1 MAKRSDEESADRTL
15 VDVQRTQLGVGHRA
29 EFTKLK
35 AKREDNLPAQLVGKT
50 VLGRYRLE
58 ALLGKGAMGAVFR
71 GVDEKLDREVA
82 VKVMHQHLGA
92 EPTMLARFQREAKA
106 AGRLQHPNLV
116 SVLDVGTTP
125 DGLQVMVLELARGPA
140 LVDLLTAPLP
150 RARIVLLVRQ
160 LLSGLAHAHDAGLIH
175 RDLKPGNVL
184 VERAPDGSELAR
196 IVDFGIAALRDP
208 DDSVAGGKLTSTGQV
223 LGTPVYMAPEQ
234 ATGEAIDHRIDLF
247 ALGVIVYEMLS
258 GQWPFD
264 GNAIEIALANISKD
278 PPPVEQRTPGAN
290 PDPMLERFARKL
302 MARQLDRRFAS
313 AHEALEVLDQIDTD
327 PQAAALA
334 LGVTDIHKSLGTITL
349 PPIK

>member
-1 MAKRSDEESADRTL
+1 MAKRSDDESADRTL
-15 VDVQRTQLGVGHRA
+15 VDAQRTQLGVGHRT
-29 EFTKLK
+29 EKPKGKDKGKDT
-35 AKREDNLPAQLVGKT
+35 PALQLVGRT
-50 VLGRYRLE
+50 VLGRYRLD
-58 ALLGKGAMGAVFR
+58 AVLGKGAMGSVFR

-82 VKVMHQHLGA
+82 VKVMHHHLGA

-116 SVLDVGTTP
+116 SVLDVGATP
-125 DGLQVMVLELARGPA
+125 SGFQVMVLELARGPA
-140 LVDLLTAPLP
+140 LVDLLTEPLP

-184 VERAPDGSELAR
+184 VEHAADGSEIAR

-208 DDSVAGGKLTSTGQV
+208 DDDVGGGKLTSTGQV

-247 ALGVIVYEMLS
+247 ALGVIVYEMLA
-258 GQWPFD
+258 GQWPFE
-264 GNAIEIALANISKD
+264 GNAIEIAIANISKD
-278 PPPVEQRTPGAN
+278 PPPIEERAPGSN
-290 PDPMLERFARKL
+290 PDPLLERFARKL
-302 MARQLDRRFAS
+302 MARQLDKRFAS
-313 AHEALEVLDQIDTD
+313 AHEALEVLDLLETD
-327 PQAAALA
+327 PQAAGLA
-334 LGVTDIHKSLGTITL
+334 LGVLDLNKSLGMIAL